1 MRRTTMGLVGALGL
15 LALGGLARADDEP
28 VPIGEVIADPDTY
41 HIRIVLLQGTV
52 RRVTPLPPYSPASD
66 TTCYGAYTFTL
77 EDETGA
83 IEISVLGFCG
93 APVLR
98 APEVREGELILL
110 KAQILSPNRLT
121 SLSKGE
127 VKKLRAVANEIRHI
141 LPAGSSPDDSSSNQT
156 EEPAKPEGDGKPKK
170 DSGY

>member
-1 MRRTTMGLVGALGL
+1 MGRTTMGLVLAFGL
-15 LALGGLARADDEP
+15 LALGGLARANDEP
-28 VPIGEVIADPDTY
+28 VPIGEVIADPDAY
-41 HIRIVLLQGTV
+41 HMRIVLLQGTV
-52 RRVTPLPPYSPASD
+52 RRVTQLPPYSPATD

-77 EDETGA
+77 EDETGSV
-83 IEISVLGFCG
+83 EISVLGFCG
-93 APVLR
+93 APVFR
-98 APEVREGELILL
+98 TPEVREGEPILL

-141 LPAGSSPDDSSSNQT
+141 LPAESPPDDSASNQT
-156 EEPAKPEGDGKPKK
+156 EEPAKPAG

>member
-1 MRRTTMGLVGALGL
+1 MGRTALGLVLALGL
-15 LALGGLARADDEP
+15 LAPGGPARADDEP
-28 VPIGEVIADPDTY
+28 VPIGEVIADPDA
-41 HIRIVLLQGTV
+41 HHMRLVLLQGTV
-52 RRVTPLPPYSPASD
+52 RQITQLPPYSPATD
-66 TTCYGAYTFTL
+66 TTCYGAYTFAL
-77 EDETGA
+77 EDETGS

-93 APVLR
+93 APLFR
-98 APEVREGELILL
+98 TPEVREGEPILL

-141 LPAGSSPDDSSSNQT
+141 LPAASPPDEAAPSQA
-156 EEPAKPEGDGKPKK
+156 EESPKAEK

>member
-1 MRRTTMGLVGALGL
+1 MRRATMGLAVVLGL
-15 LALGGLARADDEP
+15 LALGGLAHADDEP
-28 VPIGEVIADPDTY
+28 VPIGEVIADPDAY

-52 RRVTPLPPYSPASD
+52 RRITQLPPYSPASD
-66 TTCYGAYTFTL
+66 TTCYGAYTFVL
-77 EDETGA
+77 EDETGS

-93 APVLR
+93 TPVLR

-141 LPAGSSPDDSSSNQT
+141 LPAGSPTDDSASNQK
-156 EEPAKPEGDGKPKK
+156 EEPAKPAGDGKSAG

>member
-1 MRRTTMGLVGALGL
+1 MGRTALGLVLALGL
-15 LALGGLARADDEP
+15 LAPGGPARADDEP
-28 VPIGEVIADPDTY
+28 VLIGEVIADPDA
-41 HIRIVLLQGTV
+41 HHMRLVLLQGTV
-52 RRVTPLPPYSPASD
+52 RQITQLPPYSPATG

-77 EDETGA
+77 EDETGS
-83 IEISVLGFCG
+83 IEIGVLGFCG

-98 APEVREGELILL
+98 TPEVREGEPILL

-127 VKKLRAVANEIRHI
+127 VKKLRAVANEIRHVAPVA
-141 LPAGSSPDDSSSNQT
+141 PASEEAAPSQAEESPKA
-156 EEPAKPEGDGKPKK
+156 EK